1 MSAQHRAWLAD
12 QAAAFARQQHER
24 VLRDSALAFAHPSP
38 DVTRAARA
46 LRTKLDERRLA
57 RDLDRLACTLPKGD

>member
-1 MSAQHRAWLAD
+1 MSPLHRSWLAD
-12 QAAAFARQQHER
+12 EADAFTRQQHER
-24 VLRDSALAFAHPSP
+24 VLRDSALAFANPSP

-57 RDLDRLACTLPKGD
+57 RDLDRLACTMPKGD

>member
-38 DVTRAARA
+38 DVTRAAQA
-46 LRTKLDERRLA
+46 LRDKLVMQRQA
-57 RDLDRLACTLPKGD
+57 RDNKEQA

>member
-1 MSAQHRAWLAD
+1 MSALHRSWLAD
-12 QAAAFARQQHER
+12 QADAFTRQQHER

-38 DVTRAARA
+38 EVTRAAQA
-46 LRTKLDERRLA
+46 LRDKLDERRLA

>member
-1 MSAQHRAWLAD
+1 MSPLHRSWLAD
-12 QAAAFARQQHER
+12 QADAITRQQHER

-46 LRTKLDERRLA
+46 LRTKLDGLGAALA
-57 RDLDRLACTLPKGD
+57 GKALLQCR

>member
-1 MSAQHRAWLAD
+1 MSALHRAWLAD
-12 QAAAFARQQHER
+12 QAEAFTRQQHER

-38 DVTRAARA
+38 DVTRAARD

>member
-1 MSAQHRAWLAD
+1 MSALHRAWLAD

-57 RDLDRLACTLPKGD
+57 HELNSQKKEQA

>member
-1 MSAQHRAWLAD
+1 MSAQHRQWVEEQAD
-12 QAAAFARQQHER
+12 AFARQQHER

>member
-1 MSAQHRAWLAD
+1 MSALHRAWLFD